1 MRVLGIKRVDFSGNE
16 IVLEIISDGGSQISL
31 EINPM
36 FFPAFAA
43 TIYKAVENFRNF
55 SFSLNVKNYD
65 EILFRDIYRNF
76 ILPYKIM
83 GFEEDFRKKIRE
95 IVYFQVQNNFQN
107 RVVVIQSI
115 IDNSTFKSYL
125 EIRS

>member
-1 MRVLGIKRVDFSGNE
+1 
-16 IVLEIISDGGSQISL
+16 
-31 EINPM
+31 M

-55 SFSLNVKNYD
+55 SFSLNIKNYN
-65 EILFRDIYRNF
+65 EILFKDIYINF

-95 IVYFQVQNNFQN
+95 IVYFQVQNNFQGDC
-107 RVVVIQSI
+107 SK
-115 IDNSTFKSYL
+115 NSTL
-125 EIRS
+125 C